1 MRKNVG
7 NSEEVRIAYEEAW
20 KEYEHRQ
27 KEIKKL
33 IRKARVVDDK
43 KVIESLRAKGDEGGK
58 EWYDL
63 LRGEKQERIRVDVL
77 VVGGNI
83 VMDTRDKVNAIQ
95 EFWEDIGGVN
105 EAEDTSELET
115 RIEEDMN
122 NEISKT
128 EIRKYM

>member
-1 MRKNVG
+1 M
-7 NSEEVRIAYEEAW
+7 
-20 KEYEHRQ
+20 
-27 KEIKKL
+27 

-43 KVIESLRAKGDEGGK
+43 KVIESLRAKRDEGGK

>member
-1 MRKNVG
+1 M
-7 NSEEVRIAYEEAW
+7 
-20 KEYEHRQ
+20 
-27 KEIKKL
+27 

-43 KVIESLRAKGDEGGK
+43 KVIESLRAKEEEGGK

-63 LRGEKQERIRVDVL
+63 LRGEKQKERIKVDEL

-83 VMDTRDKVNAIQ
+83 VRDTRDKVNAIQ

-105 EAEDTSELET
+105 EAEDTSQLET

-128 EIRKYM
+128 EIRKYVGKLKAGKAAGRQEVWQDVEPISMK

>member
-1 MRKNVG
+1 M
-7 NSEEVRIAYEEAW
+7 
-20 KEYEHRQ
+20 
-27 KEIKKL
+27 

-43 KVIESLRAKGDEGGK
+43 KVIESLRAKGEEGGK

-63 LRGEKQERIRVDVL
+63 LRGEKQKERIKVDEL

-83 VMDTRDKVNAIQ
+83 VRDTRDKVNAIQ

-128 EIRKYM
+128 EIRKYVGKLKAGKAAGRQEVWQGVEPISMK